1 MENTRYINHWSNAY
15 LDWGAD
21 LLFKAKE
28 IIDRQEDCDEVTE
41 ELGQAILM
49 GMDAIDEV
57 LRIREEEEAKAKAMK
72 EYLPF

>member
-1 MENTRYINHWSNAY
+1 MN
-15 LDWGAD
+15 WGAD

-28 IIDRQEDCDEVTE
+28 IIDRKEDCDEVTE

-57 LRIREEEEAKAKAMK
+57 LRIREEEEAKAKTMK